1 MNPAKVVAMF
11 PESISGR
18 LHVPQDRWLGLFGGQ
33 RKDKR
38 ARASSQSLGS
48 AASPPRLA
56 SIAAQVMRRPASPDP
71 TRSRLRSAAE
81 AIRQAAM
88 RDDDTASVR
97 SSTRDRRQSQLH

>member
-1 MNPAKVVAMF
+1 MF

-18 LHVPQDRWLGLFGGQ
+18 LHVSQDKWLALFGGQ

-38 ARASSQSLGS
+38 TRAPSQSLGS

-81 AIRQAAM
+81 AIRQATL
-88 RDDDTASVR
+88 RDDDAASVR
-97 SSTRDRRQSQLH
+97 SSSRDRRQSKSA